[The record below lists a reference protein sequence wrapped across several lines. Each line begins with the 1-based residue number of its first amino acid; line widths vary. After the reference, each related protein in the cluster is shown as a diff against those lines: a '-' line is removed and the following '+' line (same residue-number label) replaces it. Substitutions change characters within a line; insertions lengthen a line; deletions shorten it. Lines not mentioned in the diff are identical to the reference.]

1 MLELYQ
7 IAIILVGIIV
17 FAALSRRLEA
27 SIFTL
32 PLVFTFFGWL
42 IGQGGVQ
49 LVPMEAEHEVIQVIA
64 EITLVLVLFSRL
76 FEVAIP
82 ATD

>member
-17 FAALSRRLEA
+17 YAALSRRLEA

-32 PLVFTFFGWL
+32 PMRYIP
-42 IGQGGVQ
+42 IGFRSV
-49 LVPMEAEHEVIQVIA
+49 VWVKYP
-64 EITLVLVLFSRL
+64 SS
-76 FEVAIP
+76 
-82 ATD
+82 